1 MANGKNVVAMLFL
14 TTIVAVAATRPA
26 EPYGAAEENT
36 LKMATPSRK
45 GVDATLAAT
54 RVVAAEKSI
63 KKAESATTPEKA
75 AAAKQDGAKSASAA
89 LKYNAI
95 SQQATGKVS
104 PISPGRKEA
113 AGTLAAAHYA
123 ATEKSIKKAET
134 ATTPEKAVAAKR
146 DAAKSVD
153 DALKYGAISRKA
165 AGTSSSTSPN
175 SKEAT
180 TDLAAMH
187 TAAGKMST
195 KKAETATTPEEAAT
209 AKRAAAKSTTAASK
223 YGVISQQAAGTSS
236 STSPNRK
243 EAVGTLADA
252 HIAAVEKSIKKA
264 ETATR
269 PEEAA
274 PAKKDAAK
282 SEADAMKYGAI
293 SQQAANKNGA

>member
-1 MANGKNVVAMLFL
+1 MANRKNVMAMLFL
-14 TTIVAVAATRPA
+14 TTIVAGPRPRPA
-26 EPYGAAEENT
+26 ETYGAAEENT

-63 KKAESATTPEKA
+63 KKAESATTPEEA

-89 LKYNAI
+89 LKYNTI
-95 SQQATGKVS
+95 SQQANGKGS
-104 PISPGRKEA
+104 STSLGRKEA

-123 ATEKSIKKAET
+123 AAEKSIKKAKT
-134 ATTPEKAVAAKR
+134 AKTPAKAVAAKR

-175 SKEAT
+175 RKEGT
-180 TDLAAMH
+180 TDAA
-187 TAAGKMST
+187 KMFT
-195 KKAETATTPEEAAT
+195 KKAETATTPEEAAA
-209 AKRAAAKSTTAASK
+209 AKQAAAKQAAAKSTLHQSMVSFLSK
-223 YGVISQQAAGTSS
+223 
-236 STSPNRK
+236 K
-243 EAVGTLADA
+243 EAAGTLADA
-252 HIAAVEKSIKKA
+252 RIAAAEKSIKKA

-274 PAKKDAAK
+274 STKKDAAK
-282 SEADAMKYGAI
+282 SETDAMKYGAI
-293 SQQAANKNGA
+293 SQQATGKNGAQVVP

>member
-1 MANGKNVVAMLFL
+1 MANGKNVMAMLFL
-14 TTIVAVAATRPA
+14 TTIAAVAATRPA
-26 EPYGAAEENT
+26 ETYGAAEENT

-63 KKAESATTPEKA
+63 KKAESATTPEEA

-95 SQQATGKVS
+95 SQQANGKGS
-104 PISPGRKEA
+104 STSLGRKEA
-113 AGTLAAAHYA
+113 AGTLAAAHYVTA
-123 ATEKSIKKAET
+123 EKSIKKAET
-134 ATTPEKAVAAKR
+134 AKTPAKAMAAKR

-165 AGTSSSTSPN
+165 TATSSSTSPN
-175 SKEAT
+175 RKEGT
-180 TDLAAMH
+180 TVAA
-187 TAAGKMST
+187 KMFT
-195 KKAETATTPEEAAT
+195 KKAETATTPEEAAA
-209 AKRAAAKSTTAASK
+209 AKQAAAKSTAAASK
-223 YGVISQQAAGTSS
+223 YGVISQQVAGTSS
-236 STSPNRK
+236 STSPSRK
-243 EAVGTLADA
+243 EAAGTLADA
-252 HIAAVEKSIKKA
+252 RIAAAEKSIKKA

-274 PAKKDAAK
+274 SAKKDAAK

-293 SQQAANKNGA
+293 SQQAAGKNGA

>member
-26 EPYGAAEENT
+26 ETYGAAEENT

-54 RVVAAEKSI
+54 RVVATEKSI
-63 KKAESATTPEKA
+63 KKAESATTPKEDV
-75 AAAKQDGAKSASAA
+75 AAKQDG
-89 LKYNAI
+89 
-95 SQQATGKVS
+95 
-104 PISPGRKEA
+104 
-113 AGTLAAAHYA
+113 
-123 ATEKSIKKAET
+123 SIKKAET
-134 ATTPEKAVAAKR
+134 ATTPEKVVAAKR
-146 DAAKSVD
+146 DATKSVD
-153 DALKYGAISRKA
+153 DSLKYGAISRKA
-165 AGTSSSTSPN
+165 AGTSSSTAPN
-175 SKEAT
+175 RKEAT

-187 TAAGKMST
+187 TADGKMIT
-195 KKAETATTPEEAAT
+195 KKAETATTPEEAVA
-209 AKRAAAKSTTAASK
+209 AKRAAAKSTAAASK

-236 STSPNRK
+236 STTPNRK

-252 HIAAVEKSIKKA
+252 CIAAAEKSNKKA

-269 PEEAA
+269 PEEAP
-274 PAKKDAAK
+274 PAKKDAVK